1 MAAQAAAASKN
12 ASLPMV
18 QQNQCPFSL
27 LAHSVP
33 FSIPG
38 MNVHINDDLFGLD
51 LQAISQPISMPW
63 GKKWTNW
70 MRRRTYECV

>member
-18 QQNQCPFSL
+18 QQNHCPFSL

-38 MNVHINDDLFGLD
+38 MNVLNINDDLFGLD

-63 GKKWTNW
+63 GKMDKLDETKDI
-70 MRRRTYECV
+70 

>member
-18 QQNQCPFSL
+18 QQNQRPFSL

-38 MNVHINDDLFGLD
+38 MKVLNINDEPLLV
-51 LQAISQPISMPW
+51 
-63 GKKWTNW
+63 WTSRLYLNL
-70 MRRRTYECV
+70 YGCHGENNGQNG

>member
-38 MNVHINDDLFGLD
+38 MKVLNINDDLFWFGPPGY
-51 LQAISQPISMPW
+51 ISTYMDAM
-63 GKKWTNW
+63 GKK
-70 MRRRTYECV
+70 MDKMDEMKDI